1 MKVCPNCG
9 AENSDGAKFC
19 ETCGAD
25 LSKAQAVGRG
35 QQQASPVQPC
45 QGAGHQQSYSS
56 QQSQQKSGDGKI
68 LLAVLIGVI
77 GIFFISN
84 FFSASSGS
92 TGSTGDSKY
101 EGTWVCS
108 SDVTGSGIGI
118 ILTIDGTDAEY
129 IPFILK
135 SGEAYDD
142 YKVTGTLKGDTIT
155 WNDDQYGTSTL
166 SLESDDQL
174 KVTELDSD
182 TGGMDIFTFTRA
194 TVKDE

>member
-56 QQSQQKSGDGKI
+56 QQPQQKSGADKI

-92 TGSTGDSKY
+92 TGSTGESKY
-101 EGTWVCS
+101 EGTWVCA
-108 SDVTGSGIGI
+108 SDIAGTGCGV
-118 ILTIDGTDAEY
+118 ILTIDGTVAELVS
-129 IPFILK
+129 FDLK
-135 SGEAYDD
+135 SGETYENLA
-142 YKVTGTLKGDTIT
+142 VTGTLRGDTIT
-155 WNDDQYGTSTL
+155 WNKEGNKEYSPYTL
-166 SLESDDQL
+166 SLDSDDQL
-174 KVTELDSD
+174 KVTDQD
-182 TGGMDIFTFTRA
+182 HDIVYIFTRQQS
-194 TVKDE
+194 

>member
-9 AENSDGAKFC
+9 AENGDGAKFC

-25 LSKAQAVGRG
+25 LSKAQAVGRV

-56 QQSQQKSGDGKI
+56 QQPQQKSGADKI

-101 EGTWVCS
+101 EGTWVCT
-108 SDVTGSGIGI
+108 SDIAGTGNGV
-118 ILTIDGTDAEY
+118 ILTIDGTVAEFTY
-129 IPFILK
+129 FDLK
-135 SGEAYDD
+135 SGETSENFD
-142 YKVTGTLKGDTIT
+142 TGTLRGDTIT
-155 WNDDQYGTSTL
+155 WNEEGNKKYSPYTL
-166 SLESDDQL
+166 SLDSDDQL
-174 KVTELDSD
+174 KVTNQDQD
-182 TGGMDIFTFTRA
+182 KVYIFTRQQS
-194 TVKDE
+194 

>member
-9 AENSDGAKFC
+9 AENNDGSRFC

-25 LSKAQAVGRG
+25 LSKVQAVGRG

-56 QQSQQKSGDGKI
+56 QQPQQKSGADKI

-84 FFSASSGS
+84 FFSASSES

-101 EGTWVCS
+101 EGTWVCTR
-108 SDVTGSGIGI
+108 DVAGNGRGV
-118 ILTIDGTDAEY
+118 ILTIDGTGAELTA
-129 IPFILK
+129 FDLK
-135 SGEAYDD
+135 SGETSED
-142 YKVTGTLKGDTIT
+142 YYSGTLKGDTIT
-155 WNDDQYGTSTL
+155 WNEIIWNEKGNEKYDGLATL
-166 SLESDDQL
+166 SLDSDDQL
-174 KVTELDSD
+174 KYTESNDVY
-182 TGGMDIFTFTRA
+182 IFTRQQS
-194 TVKDE
+194 

>member
-9 AENSDGAKFC
+9 AENSDGAKYC

-56 QQSQQKSGDGKI
+56 QQPQQKSGAGKI

-92 TGSTGDSKY
+92 TGSTGGSKY
-101 EGTWVCS
+101 EGTWACS
-108 SDVTGSGIGI
+108 SDTTGNGIGM
-118 ILTIDGTDAEY
+118 ILTIDGADAEY
-129 IPFILK
+129 IPFNLK
-135 SGEAYDD
+135 SGETYD

-155 WNDDQYGTSTL
+155 WNDGLDETSTL
-166 SLESDDQL
+166 SLESDAQL
-174 KVTELDSD
+174 KVTEPDSD
-182 TGGMDIFTFTRA
+182 TGGMDIYTFTRA

>member
-56 QQSQQKSGDGKI
+56 QQPQQKSGADKI

-84 FFSASSGS
+84 FFSASSES

-101 EGTWVCS
+101 EGTWVCT
-108 SDVTGSGIGI
+108 SDDDGTGLGL
-118 ILTIDGTDAEY
+118 ILTIDGTDAELVS
-129 IPFILK
+129 FDLK
-135 SGEAYDD
+135 SGETYENGA
-142 YKVTGTLKGDTIT
+142 VTGTLRGDTIT
-155 WNDDQYGTSTL
+155 WNEKGNKKYSPSTL
-166 SLESDDQL
+166 SLDSDDQL
-174 KVTELDSD
+174 KYIGKDSVY
-182 TGGMDIFTFTRA
+182 IFTRQQS
-194 TVKDE
+194 